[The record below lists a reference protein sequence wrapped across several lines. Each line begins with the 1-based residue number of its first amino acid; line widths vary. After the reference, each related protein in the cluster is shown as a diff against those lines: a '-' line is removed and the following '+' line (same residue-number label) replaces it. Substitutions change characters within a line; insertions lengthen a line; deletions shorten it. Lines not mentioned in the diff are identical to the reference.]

1 MATARDY
8 FRHAERALAA
18 VHEDSEMSHA
28 LLLEA
33 IANGILAVGMGLGVH
48 LPPLPTLDR
57 YCICPLTPR
66 GETFTHNADCP
77 KRPMTDAEAAAFEA
91 SLTDAINKKS
101 PTASP
106 VRDS

>member
-18 VHEDSEMSHA
+18 VHEDSEASHG

-48 LPPLPTLDR
+48 LEPLPSLDH
-57 YCICPLTPR
+57 YCLCPLTTPV
-66 GETFTHNADCP
+66 EAFTHAADCP
-77 KRPMTDAEAAAFEA
+77 H
-91 SLTDAINKKS
+91 SKKS
-101 PTASP
+101 PTVASAE
-106 VRDS
+106 DS

>member
-18 VHEDSEMSHA
+18 VHEDSEASHG

-48 LPPLPTLDR
+48 LDPLPGLDD
-57 YCICPLTPR
+57 YCLCSDALGR
-66 GETFTHNADCP
+66 LAKHETDCP
-77 KRPMTDAEAAAFEA
+77 HYKPANDEGPAA
-91 SLTDAINKKS
+91 S
-101 PTASP
+101 PTEPRA
-106 VRDS
+106 

>member
-18 VHEDSEMSHA
+18 VHEDSEMSHG

-48 LPPLPTLDR
+48 LEPPPGLDDYCFCNPKPGEPTKHD
-57 YCICPLTPR
+57 
-66 GETFTHNADCP
+66 ADCP
-77 KRPMTDAEAAAFEA
+77 HYKPANDEGPA
-91 SLTDAINKKS
+91 
-101 PTASP
+101 ASP
-106 VRDS
+106 EGLA